1 MKKFL
6 AFMILFLLAFSM
18 ISCEKNS
25 DLEKEPEAP
34 SEEADVNEGNEE
46 ELEVSFLP
54 YRVFDMETFLHDVEK
69 DPEIRAMFLN
79 DLDRNGKVS
88 DLLLEDGDEIVIP
101 QKSDVVQ
108 VSGEV
113 AMPKAVTFEKG
124 MTIEDYLKSAGGLT
138 DRGDEDNIL
147 IARMNGEVGPV
158 SEFGV
163 RPGDRV
169 LVMPRVDS
177 KNLELAKG
185 IMQVLYQI
193 AVATKVVVDL

>member
-1 MKKFL
+1 
-6 AFMILFLLAFSM
+6 
-18 ISCEKNS
+18 
-25 DLEKEPEAP
+25 
-34 SEEADVNEGNEE
+34 
-46 ELEVSFLP
+46 
-54 YRVFDMETFLHDVEK
+54 
-69 DPEIRAMFLN
+69 
-79 DLDRNGKVS
+79 
-88 DLLLEDGDEIVIP
+88 
-101 QKSDVVQ
+101 VQ

-158 SEFGV
+158 SELGV